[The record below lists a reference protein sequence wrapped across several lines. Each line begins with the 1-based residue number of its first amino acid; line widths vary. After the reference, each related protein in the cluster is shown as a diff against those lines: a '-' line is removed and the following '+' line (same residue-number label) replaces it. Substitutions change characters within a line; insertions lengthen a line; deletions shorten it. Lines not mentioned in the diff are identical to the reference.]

1 MQIAQWIE
9 ELDGEECLKLRGL
22 WEEVFWEDSKE
33 FTDYYFEEKAR
44 KNHAFCLQ
52 IGEEAVSM
60 LYLSPYPMRIRVGD
74 RFMEQEIYYIVG
86 VATKEKYRHRGY
98 MDRILKAA
106 LSFIRKKEQPFAFL
120 MPANPNIYL
129 PYQFTYIY
137 DKEEYLWKG
146 KGEICPLKEEEYFRL
161 AEYAFSSLKK
171 EADVFIKRDELYFRT
186 MEKEL
191 QAQNGGIHIRYGQGG
206 KVEGYYFY
214 TEEEGKGE
222 IQEAVFSCKEGLCPV
237 YASGKRQPSIMARI
251 VDVRAM
257 LSLLR
262 AKRKEVVLTILV
274 KDSIL
279 LSNDGVWECR
289 IGTDEALIHKR
300 EEVLLA
306 SGGREAYVFEK
317 RENGIGFGSE
327 EERAVFECTAGVE
340 GLAAWV
346 FGYQEA
352 EECFAFFDGEDEQ
365 EVLGKLKEIKQL
377 SHVFINE
384 IV

>member
-1 MQIAQWIE
+1 M
-9 ELDGEECLKLRGL
+9 
-22 WEEVFWEDSKE
+22 
-33 FTDYYFEEKAR
+33 
-44 KNHAFCLQ
+44 
-52 IGEEAVSM
+52 
-60 LYLSPYPMRIRVGD
+60 
-74 RFMEQEIYYIVG
+74 
-86 VATKEKYRHRGY
+86 
-98 MDRILKAA
+98 
-106 LSFIRKKEQPFAFL
+106 
-120 MPANPNIYL
+120 
-129 PYQFTYIY
+129 
-137 DKEEYLWKG
+137 
-146 KGEICPLKEEEYFRL
+146 
-161 AEYAFSSLKK
+161 
-171 EADVFIKRDELYFRT
+171 
-186 MEKEL
+186 
-191 QAQNGGIHIRYGQGG
+191 
-206 KVEGYYFY
+206 
-214 TEEEGKGE
+214 
-222 IQEAVFSCKEGLCPV
+222 
-237 YASGKRQPSIMARI
+237 
-251 VDVRAM
+251 
-257 LSLLR
+257 
-262 AKRKEVVLTILV
+262 TILV